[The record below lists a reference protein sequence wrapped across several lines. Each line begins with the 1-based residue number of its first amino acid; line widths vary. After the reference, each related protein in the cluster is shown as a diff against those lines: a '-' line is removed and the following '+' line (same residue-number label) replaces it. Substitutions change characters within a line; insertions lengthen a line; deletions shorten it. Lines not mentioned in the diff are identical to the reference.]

1 MKKLSRFLA
10 VFFASLIL
18 TTCSI
23 FLYFKNS
30 LIIIYRVYEQLNN
43 NNDSIATLGQLT
55 DYKVTEDMD
64 IKGLK
69 YKKSDSKEVF
79 LDIYTSKN
87 NNTPSPVILYVHG
100 GSWIYGD
107 NGIPIG
113 LEPIIKAF
121 NDSGFTIISLSYELL
136 KENTPIENPIKDVK
150 DSIRWIYKNKDK
162 YNFDTN
168 NIGVLGI
175 SSGAHL
181 ALMASYSKDNEFIGD
196 TDLSNYPSKVNYI
209 IDVFGPTDLSTLDTS
224 SVEDEYKSEIETLI
238 NSPNIIN
245 NYSPINYI
253 SNSSPSTL
261 IIHSKTDEIVP
272 YKNATTLYDSL
283 ENKNLNPKL
292 LTLNSG
298 SHFFNGYNSNEIIA
312 LIFEVLKFI
321 EINKEG

>member
-10 VFFASLIL
+10 VFFSSLIL

>member
-272 YKNATTLYDSL
+272 YK
-283 ENKNLNPKL
+283 KC
-292 LTLNSG
+292 
-298 SHFFNGYNSNEIIA
+298 YNII
-312 LIFEVLKFI
+312 
-321 EINKEG
+321 